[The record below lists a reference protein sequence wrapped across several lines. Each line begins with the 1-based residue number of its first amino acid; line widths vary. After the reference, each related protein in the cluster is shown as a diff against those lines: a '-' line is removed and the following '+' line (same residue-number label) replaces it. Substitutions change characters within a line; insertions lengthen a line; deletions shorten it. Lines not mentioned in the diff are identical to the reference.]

1 MLKALTRCGARDSVK
16 VKIWVYFE
24 GRTGKIFCKTGC
36 ECNRKRRVKVD
47 SKVFS
52 PRN

>member
-1 MLKALTRCGARDSVK
+1 MLKALTRFGGRESIK

-24 GRTGKIFCKTGC
+24 GRIGKIFCKTGC
-36 ECNRKRRVKVD
+36 ECNRKRRVKVGD
-47 SKVFS
+47 KVFS